1 MAETFARFYRKV
13 RELKNV
19 VDKGEYSMLLN
30 PACGVVNAFDELK
43 NFDIEVY
50 IRGLEYGEATDDYAR
65 TLVAGN
71 LRRLYRELV
80 PGADNG

>member
-1 MAETFARFYRKV
+1 MLEFERFYRKV

-30 PACGVVNAFDELK
+30 PSCGVVHAFDELK
-43 NFDIEVY
+43 NFDIEAY
-50 IRGLEYGEATDDYAR
+50 IRHLEYGDDTDDHAR

-71 LRRLYRELV
+71 LRRLYRELT
-80 PGADNG
+80 P